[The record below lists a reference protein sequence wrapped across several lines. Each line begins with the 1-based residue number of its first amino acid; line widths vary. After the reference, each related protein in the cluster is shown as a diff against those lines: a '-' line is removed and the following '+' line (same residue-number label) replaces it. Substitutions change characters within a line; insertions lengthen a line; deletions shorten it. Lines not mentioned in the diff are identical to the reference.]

1 MTGKKVDEVAEDVR
15 YRNTELYNG
24 NAAYEVVWQE
34 EEQQSSQPARRRAAR
49 RRVHRRYGLSVTA
62 VLGVIVVAA
71 MIVIALMSY
80 AAYTA
85 TAAEAISVRSQVEEL
100 EDANRKLTV
109 AYEAAFDMNE
119 VKTYAQTVLG
129 MNQPAADQTGYVRLE
144 TQDSVAVCTHEGG
157 ESVLSGITAMIS
169 AAIGG
174 R

>member
-1 MTGKKVDEVAEDVR
+1 MDKVAEEVR

-34 EEQQSSQPARRRAAR
+34 EEQQSSRPARRRAAR
-49 RRVHRRYGLSVTA
+49 RAASRRYGLSITA

-71 MIVIALMSY
+71 MVVIALMAY
-80 AAYTA
+80 AAYTS
-85 TAAEAISVRSQVEEL
+85 TAAEAIAVRTQVEEL

-119 VKTYAQTVLG
+119 VKAYAQTALG
-129 MNQPAADQTGYVRLE
+129 MNAPAADQIGYVRLE
-144 TQDSVAVCTHEGG
+144 AQDSVAVCSGDGG
-157 ESVLSGITAMIS
+157 ESVLSGITAMIA
-169 AAIGG
+169 AAIG

>member
-1 MTGKKVDEVAEDVR
+1 MAENVR

-34 EEQQSSQPARRRAAR
+34 EEQQPSRPPRRRASR
-49 RRVHRRYGLSVTA
+49 RRAVHRRYGFSITA

-71 MIVIALMSY
+71 MVVMALMSY
-80 AAYTA
+80 AAYTS
-85 TAAEAISVRSQVEEL
+85 TAAEAISARSQVEEL

-119 VKTYAQTVLG
+119 VKEYAQTALG

-144 TQDSVAVCTHEGG
+144 AQDSVAVCTGDGEG
-157 ESVLSGITAMIS
+157 SVLSGITAMIA
-169 AAIGG
+169 AAIG

>member
-1 MTGKKVDEVAEDVR
+1 MAEDVR

-34 EEQQSSQPARRRAAR
+34 EEQESSRPSRRRAAR
-49 RRVHRRYGLSVTA
+49 RRVQRRYGLSITA

-71 MIVIALMSY
+71 MVVFALISY
-80 AAYTA
+80 AGYTSA
-85 TAAEAISVRSQVEEL
+85 AAEAISARSQVEEL

-119 VKTYAQTVLG
+119 IKEYAQTALG
-129 MNQPAADQTGYVRLE
+129 MSQPAADQTGYIKLE
-144 TQDSVAVCTHEGG
+144 AQDSVAVCSNDGE
-157 ESVLSGITAMIS
+157 ESVLSGITAMIA
-169 AAIGG
+169 AAIG